1 PTVAR
6 SGGRWAAV
14 VAVVAMLAAGCS
26 PTSTRQVVPPAA
38 EPDGQ
43 ESSEVPTDD
52 VNGGTATVFGCP
64 VQTLIPQ
71 HSRETCGG
79 RIVAQVFSGLVEL
92 DAHSGQSELLVASSI
107 ETEDSQ
113 TWTITVS
120 DGWTFHDG
128 ELVTGA
134 SFVDAWNF
142 AADPANQMRNRDF
155 FADIVGYDELADG
168 EATRLRGL
176 EIIDPM
182 TIEVTLFEPFAPFF
196 AKLSDAA
203 FLPLPS
209 IAYEDL
215 DAFSRAPIGNGRF
228 ELVSFDPDREA
239 VLRRYN
245 DWAGA
250 EPAHLRE
257 ATFLIY
263 AGNAAVETAYLD
275 VRAGAL
281 DVLES
286 IPPGY
291 RLNVDD
297 DFGDRVVRSPTS
309 SFAFLGL
316 PLYAPEF
323 DDRLGLRQALSLAID
338 RRQIIDDILGGG
350 MQPATGLIPPVL
362 DAHRPH
368 ACQVCD
374 FDPGL
379 ARALLADA
387 GGWDGPLTL
396 HHSTGGG
403 AEAWLEAIAAYWRQ
417 ELDITDIRFESMEL
431 ASYLRVLEERE
442 IHGPFSLRWSLSY
455 LSPEYALSELF
466 RTTGGANFFGYGN
479 LEFDVALD
487 EANAA
492 SPDDAIML
500 YQHAEDIVLADLPVI
515 PLWYANTTTV
525 HTARV
530 ENIIIDARGYLRVEQ
545 MRTVD

>member
-1 PTVAR
+1 MAIEPATLTAHRAAMSGRHAPTVAR
-6 SGGRWAAV
+6 SGGRWAAA

-128 ELVTGA
+128 ESVTGA

-155 FADIVGYDELADG
+155 FADIVGYDELAAG

-182 TIEVTLFEPFAPFF
+182 TIEVTLIEPFAPFF

-215 DAFSRAPIGNGRF
+215 DAFSRAPVGNGRF

-297 DFGDRVVRSPTS
+297 DFGNRVVRSPTS

-442 IHGPFSLRWSLSY
+442 IHG
-455 LSPEYALSELF
+455 
-466 RTTGGANFFGYGN
+466 
-479 LEFDVALD
+479 
-487 EANAA
+487 
-492 SPDDAIML
+492 
-500 YQHAEDIVLADLPVI
+500 
-515 PLWYANTTTV
+515 
-525 HTARV
+525 
-530 ENIIIDARGYLRVEQ
+530 
-545 MRTVD
+545 